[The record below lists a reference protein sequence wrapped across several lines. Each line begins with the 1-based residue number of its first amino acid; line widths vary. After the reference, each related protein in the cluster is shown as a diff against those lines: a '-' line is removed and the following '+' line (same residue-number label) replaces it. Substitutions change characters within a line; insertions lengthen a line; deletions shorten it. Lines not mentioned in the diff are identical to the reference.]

1 MKMKKLF
8 KMLVL
13 ALLICISVQNGSYA
27 MDEEYEYDPLL
38 YNAAF
43 DAMTTVIYN
52 KDGILVDPYDGK
64 PFKERNT
71 WVKFGDDK
79 LKYEDIANDQQKN
92 YDYQAESLFY
102 INWVDANGKIDKSK
116 KYDDVN
122 NRRAYD
128 ITRFIIKKNPA
139 NKKDVIVIMKNTNT
153 GEIRKTVVPYGK
165 KKERP
170 LDYGHYTI
178 EKMYQEGVDNKEF
191 KITPDRSEI
200 TLNEQTRTNYD
211 NDIYLTV
218 GENTEY
224 KEEQKKKQEE
234 EKKKAEEEKK
244 KAEEEKKRAEEEKKK
259 AEEEKKKSEEKRQ
272 KEEQL
277 KKENEE
283 KQRKY
288 EEKLAQQKLQQEQ
301 QKAKQKHITI
311 AVIVTSLILIGAGI
325 VLYKKRK

>member
-1 MKMKKLF
+1 MI
-8 KMLVL
+8 VL
-13 ALLICISVQNGSYA
+13 TLLICLSAQVSSYA
-27 MDEEYEYDPLL
+27 MDYPEYDGIQ
-38 YNAAF
+38 YGAAF

-71 WVKFGDDK
+71 WVKFGDGK

-92 YDYQAESLFY
+92 YDYQAESLYY
-102 INWVDANGKIDKSK
+102 INWVNANGKIDKSK
-116 KYDDVN
+116 KYDDVKD
-122 NRRAYD
+122 RRAYD
-128 ITRFIIKKNPA
+128 IMRFIIKKNPA
-139 NKKDVIVIMKNTNT
+139 NKKDVIVILKNTNT
-153 GEIRKTVVPYGK
+153 GETRKTVVPYGK

-170 LDYGHYTI
+170 LDYGNYVI

-191 KITPDRSEI
+191 EIIPDRSEI
-200 TLNEQTRTNYD
+200 TLNDHTRTNYN

-218 GENTEY
+218 AENTEY

-234 EKKKAEEEKK
+234 EKKKQEEEKKRQEEEKK
-244 KAEEEKKRAEEEKKK
+244 KA
-259 AEEEKKKSEEKRQ
+259 EEKRQ

-301 QKAKQKHITI
+301 QKAKQKRITI
-311 AVIVTSLILIGAGI
+311 AVVVASVILIAAGF
-325 VLYKKRK
+325 VLYKKRR

>member
-1 MKMKKLF
+1 MKLKNLF

-13 ALLICISVQNGSYA
+13 SLLICLSVQVSSYA
-27 MDEEYEYDPLL
+27 MDEEYEYDGIQ

-43 DAMTTVIYN
+43 DAMESVIYN
-52 KDGILVDPYDGK
+52 KDGILVVTYDGK
-64 PFKERNT
+64 PFKQRNT
-71 WVKFGDDK
+71 WVKFGDGK
-79 LKYEDIANDQQKN
+79 LKYEDIANNQELK
-92 YDYQAESLFY
+92 DYYEIEAKFY

-116 KYDDVN
+116 KYDDVKD
-122 NRRAYD
+122 RHFYD
-128 ITRFIIKKNPA
+128 IMRFIIKKNPA

-153 GEIRKTVVPYGK
+153 GETRKTVVPYGK

-170 LDYGHYTI
+170 LDYGHYVI

-191 KITPDRSEI
+191 EIIPDRSEI
-200 TLNEQTRTNYD
+200 TLNDHTRTNYD

-218 GENTEY
+218 AENTEY

-234 EKKKAEEEKK
+234 EKKKK
-244 KAEEEKKRAEEEKKK
+244 EEEKKK
-259 AEEEKKKSEEKRQ
+259 AEEEKKKAEEKRQ

-277 KKENEE
+277 RKENEE
-283 KQRKY
+283 KQKEY

-301 QKAKQKHITI
+301 QKAKQKRITI
-311 AVIVTSLILIGAGI
+311 AVVVASVILIAAGI

>member
-1 MKMKKLF
+1 MKLKNLF
-8 KMLVL
+8 KMLAI
-13 ALLICISVQNGSYA
+13 ALLICSSAQVSSYA
-27 MDEEYEYDPLL
+27 MDYPEYDGIQ
-38 YNAAF
+38 YGAAF

-71 WVKFGDDK
+71 WVKFGDGK

-92 YDYQAESLFY
+92 YDYQAESLYY

-116 KYDDVN
+116 KYDDVKD
-122 NRRAYD
+122 RRAYD
-128 ITRFIIKKNPA
+128 IMRFIIKKNPA
-139 NKKDVIVIMKNTNT
+139 NKKDVIVILKNTNT
-153 GEIRKTVVPYGK
+153 GETRKTVVPYGK

-170 LDYGHYTI
+170 LDYGHYVI
-178 EKMYQEGVDNKEF
+178 EKMYQEGVNNKEF
-191 KITPDRSEI
+191 EIISDRSEI
-200 TLNEQTRTNYD
+200 TLNDYTRTNYD

-218 GENTEY
+218 AENTEY

-234 EKKKAEEEKK
+234 EKKKQEEEKKRQEEEKK
-244 KAEEEKKRAEEEKKK
+244 KA
-259 AEEEKKKSEEKRQ
+259 EEKRQ

-301 QKAKQKHITI
+301 QKAKQKRITI
-311 AVIVTSLILIGAGI
+311 AVVVASVILIGAGI

>member
-1 MKMKKLF
+1 MKLKNLF
-8 KMLVL
+8 KMLAI
-13 ALLICISVQNGSYA
+13 ALLICLSVQSSSYA
-27 MDEEYEYDPLL
+27 MDYPEYDGIQ
-38 YNAAF
+38 YGAAF

-71 WVKFGDDK
+71 WVKFGDGK

-92 YDYQAESLFY
+92 YDYQAESLYY

-116 KYDDVN
+116 KYDDVKD
-122 NRRAYD
+122 RHFYD
-128 ITRFIIKKNPA
+128 IMRFIIKKNPA

-153 GEIRKTVVPYGK
+153 GETRKTVVPYGK

-170 LDYGHYTI
+170 LDYGHYVI

-191 KITPDRSEI
+191 EIIPDRSEI
-200 TLNEQTRTNYD
+200 TLNDYTRTNYD

-218 GENTEY
+218 SENTEY

-234 EKKKAEEEKK
+234 EKKKQEEEKK
-244 KAEEEKKRAEEEKKK
+244 RQEEEKKRA
-259 AEEEKKKSEEKRQ
+259 EEKRQ

-301 QKAKQKHITI
+301 QKAKQKRITI
-311 AVIVTSLILIGAGI
+311 AVVVASVILIAAGI
-325 VLYKKRK
+325 VLYKKRR

>member
-1 MKMKKLF
+1 
-8 KMLVL
+8 MLAI
-13 ALLICISVQNGSYA
+13 ALLICLSVQVSSYA
-27 MDEEYEYDPLL
+27 MDEEYEYDGIQ

-43 DAMTTVIYN
+43 DAMESVIYN
-52 KDGILVDPYDGK
+52 KDGILVVTYDGK
-64 PFKERNT
+64 PFKQRNT
-71 WVKFGDDK
+71 WVKFGDGK
-79 LKYEDIANDQQKN
+79 LKYEDIANNQELK
-92 YDYQAESLFY
+92 DYYEIEAKFY

-116 KYDDVN
+116 KYDDVKD
-122 NRRAYD
+122 RHFYD
-128 ITRFIIKKNPA
+128 IMRFIIKKNPA

-153 GEIRKTVVPYGK
+153 GETRKTVVPYGK

-170 LDYGHYTI
+170 LDYGHYVI

-191 KITPDRSEI
+191 EIIPDRSEI
-200 TLNEQTRTNYD
+200 TLNDHTRTNYN

-218 GENTEY
+218 AENTEY

-234 EKKKAEEEKK
+234 EKKKQEEEKKRQEEEKK
-244 KAEEEKKRAEEEKKK
+244 KA
-259 AEEEKKKSEEKRQ
+259 EEKRQ

-301 QKAKQKHITI
+301 QKAKQKRITI
-311 AVIVTSLILIGAGI
+311 AVVVASVILIAAGF
-325 VLYKKRK
+325 VLYKKRR

>member
-1 MKMKKLF
+1 MKLKNLF
-8 KMLVL
+8 KMLAI
-13 ALLICISVQNGSYA
+13 ALLICSSAQVSSYA
-27 MDEEYEYDPLL
+27 MDYPEYDGIQ
-38 YNAAF
+38 YGAAF

-71 WVKFGDDK
+71 WVKFGDGK
-79 LKYEDIANDQQKN
+79 LKYEDIANVQQKN
-92 YDYQAESLFY
+92 YDYQAESLYY

-116 KYDDVN
+116 KYDDVKD
-122 NRRAYD
+122 RRAYD
-128 ITRFIIKKNPA
+128 IMRFIIKKNPA
-139 NKKDVIVIMKNTNT
+139 NKKDVIVILKNTNT
-153 GEIRKTVVPYGK
+153 GETRKTVVPYGK

-170 LDYGHYTI
+170 LDYGHYVI

-191 KITPDRSEI
+191 EIIPDRSEI
-200 TLNEQTRTNYD
+200 TLNDLTRTNYD

-218 GENTEY
+218 AENTEY
-224 KEEQKKKQEE
+224 KEEQKKKKEEEKKKQEEEKKRQEE
-234 EKKKAEEEKK
+234 EKKKA
-244 KAEEEKKRAEEEKKK
+244 
-259 AEEEKKKSEEKRQ
+259 EEKRQ

-301 QKAKQKHITI
+301 QKAKRQRITI
-311 AVIVTSLILIGAGI
+311 AVVVASVILIAAGI